1 MLNAVGIE
9 YYEVMIVTKKK
20 KEEWTVLHS
29 LFLCLVN
36 A

>member
-1 MLNAVGIE
+1 MLDAVGIE

-20 KEEWTVLHS
+20 EERTVLHS
-29 LFLCLVN
+29 FFPCLVN

>member
-20 KEEWTVLHS
+20 KRSGLYCIAFFCVL
-29 LFLCLVN
+29 
-36 A
+36 